1 MAIFISY
8 SSKDYKIVNK
18 IAEDLVKHKYYIW
31 LDKWQLNYG
40 DSLNDRIKNALTDSS
55 LVMIMLSKK
64 SVKSKWCKKEL
75 NETLNN
81 EIIKKRS
88 LIFPVLL
95 EPCKIPEF
103 LKDKLGANFTGDYQ
117 QGFQELQDNLLKFT
131 DIDLNKVESKEF
143 ITDFSISHG
152 LVEDNLLHIGIDSIS
167 YMDTKQYS
175 VMCCISILCNPI
187 ISKKYI
193 YALKNN
199 VSDYLIS
206 QILNDLILFDSKND
220 LRIIIS
226 DNGPIEKNF
235 DIGFDY
241 KLHLYINRLGYNLG
255 YDVLFDYGSILRMA
269 YEKRKTIM
277 KQINLE

>member
-8 SSKDYKIVNK
+8 STDDYKTVNK
-18 IAEDLVKHKYYIW
+18 IAEDLVKNRYYIW

-40 DSLNDRIKNALTDSS
+40 DSLNEKIKTALTDSS

-64 SVKSKWCKKEL
+64 SVESDWCKKEL
-75 NETLNN
+75 NEALDK
-81 EIIKKRS
+81 ELAKKRS

-95 EPCKIPEF
+95 EPCEIPEF

-117 QGFQELQDNLLKFT
+117 QGFQELQNNLLKFT
-131 DIDLNKVESKEF
+131 DIDLNKVESKDY
-143 ITDFSISHG
+143 ITDFSISHS
-152 LVEDNLLHIGIDSIS
+152 LTEDNLLHIGIDSIS

-193 YALKNN
+193 YALKHNF
-199 VSDYLIS
+199 SDYLIS
-206 QILNDLILFDSKND
+206 QILKDLTLFDSKND

-226 DNGPIEKNF
+226 DNGPIEKHIDLGLDF
-235 DIGFDY
+235 
-241 KLHLYINRLGYNLG
+241 KLDLYINRLGYNLG

-277 KQINLE
+277 KEINLE

>member
-8 SSKDYKIVNK
+8 SSRDYKIVNK
-18 IAEDLVKHKYYIW
+18 IAEDLVKNKYYIW

-40 DSLNDRIKNALTDSS
+40 DSLNDKIKSALTDSS
-55 LVMIMLSKK
+55 LVMVMLSKK

-117 QGFQELQDNLLKFT
+117 QGFQELQSNLLKFT
-131 DIDLNKVESKEF
+131 DIDLNKVESKAF

-152 LVEDNLLHIGIDSIS
+152 LLNNNLLQIAIDSIS
-167 YMDTKQYS
+167 FMDTKQYS
-175 VMCCISILCNPI
+175 VLCIVSIICNPKR
-187 ISKKYI
+187 SSEYVN
-193 YALKNN
+193 ALENN
-199 VSDYLIS
+199 TSDYLIS
-206 QILNDLILFDSKND
+206 QILNDINEFDSKND
-220 LRIIIS
+220 LRIKIS